1 MWPVLPAYRGRLF
14 HRLLSLSLTTSVCE
28 SPCVCLTAVW
38 INSQSCKQS
47 SDSLS
52 RDSSKDAFSFP
63 FLFTHNRNVHVQK
76 KRKENAYRYKGNAE
90 TQALEGTLHRHARD
104 SWMHT
109 GWVLWLE
116 KSSFLML
123 QFILIFRL
131 THKNIVQYHSYFR
144 GHLQNQLSARGHLR
158 LHLRLCVCGLEFPVT
173 EIIRPTSLFCFGVVV
188 FFHFVFLLSLC
199 QGHMTAIWPHW
210 WPINHAVRLYKAAE

>member
-14 HRLLSLSLTTSVCE
+14 HRLLSLSLTTSVCA

-76 KRKENAYRYKGNAE
+76 KEKKIHI
-90 TQALEGTLHRHARD
+90 GTKA
-104 SWMHT
+104 
-109 GWVLWLE
+109 
-116 KSSFLML
+116 ML
-123 QFILIFRL
+123 QFIHIFRL

-173 EIIRPTSLFCFGVVV
+173 ETIRPTSLFCFGG
-188 FFHFVFLLSLC
+188 FFC

>member
-14 HRLLSLSLTTSVCE
+14 HRLLSLSLTTSVCA

-38 INSQSCKQS
+38 INSQSRKQS

-76 KRKENAYRYKGNAE
+76 KEKKIHI
-90 TQALEGTLHRHARD
+90 GTKA
-104 SWMHT
+104 
-109 GWVLWLE
+109 
-116 KSSFLML
+116 ML
-123 QFILIFRL
+123 QFIHIFRL

-158 LHLRLCVCGLEFPVT
+158 LHLRLWVGVPCNWNNSAYFLVLFWGCFF
-173 EIIRPTSLFCFGVVV
+173 SFCFPAE
-188 FFHFVFLLSLC
+188 SLP
-199 QGHMTAIWPHW
+199 GSHDSHMTPLVA
-210 WPINHAVRLYKAAE
+210 N